1 MGRHEWGSMG
11 AWTSVLGRVSTCGS
25 GKGEGEGVGDDA
37 LDDAGEGVGEG
48 VVPRMP
54 PGTSSIAVR
63 CKDAMWD
70 VSALCLCQI
79 CRSTES

>member
-54 PGTSSIAVR
+54 PGTSSIAFN
-63 CKDAMWD
+63 
-70 VSALCLCQI
+70 SA
-79 CRSTES
+79 ESFCHGKLMIDL